1 MDLQIPHNRQHP
13 FMASIKE
20 RYSLSKLGSK
30 KEIVHVILD
39 IEGSG
44 LKYNVGDSI
53 GVFAVNDAA
62 LVERTLKALKA
73 SGDEIVQNRHGE
85 SFTFRNYLASQANLK
100 GITRKTVQKLITH
113 LSEEYRAP
121 LELLL
126 EDGNKE
132 ALKEWMASHELWDLI
147 EHHPEVRFT
156 PEEVVDIAMPLL
168 PRFYSI
174 ASSQSVRPNEVHLTI
189 AYLRYETRGISRVGV
204 CTHYLCQLA
213 ELHHPVVPVYIQP
226 SNDFKLPNDPNTP
239 IIMIGPGTGVAPYR
253 AFMQEREARG
263 DAGKNWLFFGE
274 WTSSHEYFYEEEWKH
289 WESLGKL
296 KIDTAFSRDQEH
308 KVYVQHRLKEKGAE
322 IYQWLENNAIL
333 YVCGDAHQMAKDVE
347 KVLGEIIQEHGGKDA
362 LGAREYIKRLR
373 SEKRYLRD
381 VY

>member
-1 MDLQIPHNRQHP
+1 MDLQVPHSRQHP
-13 FMASIKE
+13 FIASVKE

-30 KEIVHVILD
+30 KETVHVILD

-44 LKYNVGDSI
+44 LKYNVGDSL
-53 GVFAVNDAA
+53 GVYPVNDAG

-73 SGDEIVQNRHGE
+73 SGDEIIEDRKGE
-85 SFTFRNYLASQANLK
+85 SYTFRDYLTSQANLK

-126 EDGNKE
+126 EEGNKE
-132 ALKEWMASHELWDLI
+132 ALKEWMTSHELWDLI
-147 EHHPEVRFT
+147 EHHPEVKFT
-156 PEEVVDIAMPLL
+156 PEEVVDLAMPLL

-174 ASSQSVRPNEVHLTI
+174 ASSQSIYPNEVHLTI

-213 ELHHPVVPVYIQP
+213 ELHHPVVPVYIHP
-226 SNDFKLPNDPNTP
+226 SHDFKLTDDPDAP
-239 IIMIGPGTGVAPYR
+239 IIMIGPGTGVAPFR
-253 AFMQEREARG
+253 AFMQEREVRG
-263 DAGKNWLFFGE
+263 DKGASWLFFGE
-274 WTSSHEYFYEEEWKH
+274 WTSSHEYFYEDEWKR
-289 WESLGKL
+289 WEASGRL

-308 KVYVQHRLKEKGAE
+308 KVYVQHRLKERGAE
-322 IYQWLENNAIL
+322 IYQWLENKAVI

-347 KVLGEIIQEHGGKDA
+347 KTLREIIEEHGKIDA
-362 LGAREYIKRLR
+362 PGSRDYIKRLR
-373 SEKRYLRD
+373 AEKRYLRD

>member
-1 MDLQIPHNRQHP
+1 MNSQTPHNRQHP

-30 KEIVHVILD
+30 KETVHVIVD

-44 LKYNVGDSI
+44 LKYDVGDSLA
-53 GVFAVNDAA
+53 VYPVNDAG

-73 SGDEIVQNRHGE
+73 TGDEIVQDKKGE
-85 SFTFRNYLASQANLK
+85 SVTFRQFLTSQANLK
-100 GITRKTVQKLITH
+100 GITRKTVQKLIPH
-113 LSEEYRAP
+113 LSIEYSAP

-132 ALKEWMASHELWDLI
+132 ALKEWMTSHELWDLL
-147 EHHPEVRFT
+147 EHHPEVKFT
-156 PEEVVDIAMPLL
+156 PEEVVDLVMPLL

-174 ASSQSVRPNEVHLTI
+174 ASSQNAYPDEVHLTI

-213 ELHHPVVPVYIQP
+213 DLRHPVVPVYIHP
-226 SNDFKLPNDPNTP
+226 SHDFKLPTDPNTN
-239 IIMIGPGTGVAPYR
+239 IIMIGPGTGVAPFR
-253 AFMQEREARG
+253 AFMQERESRG
-263 DAGKNWLFFGE
+263 DKGLSWLFFGE
-274 WTSSHEYFYEEEWKH
+274 WTSSHEYFYEDEWKQ
-289 WESLGKL
+289 WESSGLL

-308 KVYVQHRLKEKGAE
+308 KIYVQHRLKEKGAE
-322 IYQWLENNAIL
+322 IYQWLENGAYI

-347 KVLGEIIQEHGGKDA
+347 KVLGEIIQEHGKEP
-362 LGAREYIKRLR
+362 REYIKRLR
-373 SEKRYLRD
+373 TEKRYLRD